1 MSKKT
6 KTKAAQE
13 LKQEVKQ
20 ELKQE
25 LKQEGIPYIVNLPEP
40 HIFEGKTYT
49 EIDLFGLE
57 NLTTEDMGAA
67 ELMFTR
73 MGYTDPVK
81 EFNTVFCLILASYA
95 INQPYE
101 FFKNMKMYNATKIK
115 ERVSAFLFKKI

>member
-6 KTKAAQE
+6 ETKAAQE
-13 LKQEVKQ
+13 VK
-20 ELKQE
+20 EE

-49 EIDLFGLE
+49 EIDLSGLE
-57 NLTTEDMGAA
+57 NLTTEDMGTA

-73 MGYTDPVK
+73 MGYTDPAK
-81 EFNTVFCLILASYA
+81 EFNTVFCLLLASYA

-101 FFKNMKMYNATKIK
+101 FFKNMKMYNARKIK
-115 ERVSAFLFKKI
+115 ERVSAFLFKTI